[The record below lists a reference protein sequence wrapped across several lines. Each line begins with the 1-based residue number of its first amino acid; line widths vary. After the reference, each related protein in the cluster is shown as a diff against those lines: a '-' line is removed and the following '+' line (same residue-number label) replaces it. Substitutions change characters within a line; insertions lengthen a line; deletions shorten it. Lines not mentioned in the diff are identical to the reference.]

1 MYLRG
6 KYPYRHNSEIKEI
19 LMQKINKYIYEEK
32 ANDIIKYMYN
42 QENAEILIEKLK
54 V

>member
-1 MYLRG
+1 MLT
-6 KYPYRHNSEIKEI
+6 
-19 LMQKINKYIYEEK
+19 QKMNEYIYEEE

-42 QENAEILIEKLK
+42 QEDAEILIEKLK